1 MQNRVSITAIDSVR
15 TAQFNGTPV
24 RIISADNAFWFVAS
38 DVMKCLG
45 VQNTTTAV
53 QNLHQDESR
62 LVPILGSRP
71 MNALSERGLC
81 KRLMRSRKPEAQ
93 ALLEWIER
101 EAIPKCR
108 ETAQAE
114 KQFKPDALQRLAA
127 RVTQLEQQLA
137 RAEPAHR

>member
-1 MQNRVSITAIDSVR
+1 MPNTVCSTAVDSVR

-24 RIISADNAFWFVAS
+24 RIIRADGALWFVAS

-53 QNLHQDESR
+53 LNLREDETR

-71 MNALSERGLC
+71 MNALSERGLL

-93 ALLEWIER
+93 ALLEWARR
-101 EAIPKCR
+101 EAIPGYR
-108 ETAQAE
+108 ETE
-114 KQFKPDALQRLAA
+114 KQPEPDAVQGLAA
-127 RVTQLEQQLA
+127 RVAKLERQLSVLA
-137 RAEPAHR
+137 